1 MMVNDISSGTDRE
14 VPNLSA
20 MPDLNFLELLTL
32 MAARA
37 ADLVGARLRC
47 MPCFWTSS
55 LTIEV
60 ATTSLDNIV

>member
-1 MMVNDISSGTDRE
+1 MVNDISSGTDRE

-37 ADLVGARLRC
+37 ADLVGARFKVHAML
-47 MPCFWTSS
+47 
-55 LTIEV
+55 
-60 ATTSLDNIV
+60 LDFIINN